1 MGLIPCRLLPCAIS
15 RRTTNFPRGPGQ
27 GRWWCLQEASWVRT
41 SAVARTVVL
50 ELQLQPSNSSFEKI
64 PAPPGKRSLHAHA
77 LGRAPTG
84 FRYLQFGPQ
93 LRRQCFLL
101 PSSPCQ
107 GLPTL
112 KGTRARL
119 SLGTEGLGSSW
130 VLEVASS
137 TDLTKILPAYLKTLK
152 RMGGG
157 KGA

>member
-1 MGLIPCRLLPCAIS
+1 MPGLRARCSSLPAGMGLIPCRLLPCAIS

-41 SAVARTVVL
+41 SAVARTAVL

-112 KGTRARL
+112 KEPGQ
-119 SLGTEGLGSSW
+119 GSPWGPRDLAPAGSW
-130 VLEVASS
+130 RWG
-137 TDLTKILPAYLKTLK
+137 PAQI
-152 RMGGG
+152 
-157 KGA
+157 